1 MNTPQ
6 RIVDRPV
13 DLAGLVASVTHDGA
27 GAVVT
32 FAGTVRDRNQGR
44 AVTGIEYSAYRSMAE
59 RELAAILAEAEGRLP
74 GLRAAAEHRV
84 GALAVG
90 EPSVA
95 IATSHPHRAEA
106 YEGNRYVIEEL
117 KRRLPVWK
125 RELYVDGTREWVAAA
140 AATPAAEVGR

>member
-1 MNTPQ
+1 MSTPQ

-13 DLAGLVASVTHDGA
+13 DLAGLVASVTHPGA
-27 GAVVT
+27 GAIVT
-32 FAGTVRDRNQGR
+32 FAGTVRDRNQGQ

-59 RELAAILAEAEGRLP
+59 RELAAILVEAEQRLP

-84 GALAVG
+84 GTLDVG

-140 AATPAAEVGR
+140 PAVEAGR